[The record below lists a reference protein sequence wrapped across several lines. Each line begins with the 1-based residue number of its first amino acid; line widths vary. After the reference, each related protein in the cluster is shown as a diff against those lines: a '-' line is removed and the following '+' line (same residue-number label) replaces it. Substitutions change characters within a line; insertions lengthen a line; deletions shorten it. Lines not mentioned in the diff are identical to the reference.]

1 MTKGINLHVNGQFHT
16 VNVDPDTPLLYVL
29 RNDLGLKAAKFA
41 CGLEQCGACKV
52 IVDGEAVTSCRL
64 PVRSVQGKEIIT
76 LEGLGTRDNPHPLQA
91 AFIEEQALQCGFCTP
106 GMIISAKVLLDRY
119 PKPTDAEIKA
129 EMSDNLCRC
138 GIYDRV
144 RRAINRAAGIKEE
157 PSSWKK
163 EIISD
168 PDAVPKE
175 KEQTNSMA
183 GTLTYTPGID
193 SWIRINTDETITIL
207 TGKVELGQHI
217 KTALAMIAAE
227 ELEVSIDRIRLV
239 TADTALTPNEGY
251 TAGSMSMETSGK
263 AIRNAAAEAK
273 YILLEKAHERL
284 EAPIENLTVENG
296 TITDSSTGRS
306 TTYWDLFGGK
316 AFEANVMEE
325 GFLKSP
331 EEYQILG
338 QPLYRDELVSKIMGE
353 PCFVHDMDLP
363 DMVHGRVVR
372 PPNYGARLVSVDES
386 AVSEMPGVIKVVQ
399 DGSFLAVIAEREEQA
414 ISAMVQLKRNA
425 KWESDTNLPAQ
436 GSLMEYM
443 KRLPQEEYL
452 IKNSASIA
460 DPVPP
465 IEIPAN
471 AVKTLSATYFRPYH
485 MHASIGPSAGVAQL
499 IDGKLTVWTHN
510 QGPFPL
516 RQAIAHA
523 LGMEDN
529 DVHVIQKDGPGCYG
543 HNGADDAG
551 FDAALLARAIP
562 GRPVSIKW
570 MREDENAWE
579 PYGPAMVM
587 DVQGSLDRD
596 GNIIDWN
603 FDVYSGQGTGR
614 PRRDREGG
622 SGLLAAWHLEKPF
635 KPHSFRPRPGSGRLP
650 QSGSARNAE
659 PLYAFPK
666 QRIVNHFLPES
677 PLRISSQRGLGS
689 FANIFAIESFM
700 DELAHAAGADPVEF
714 HLRHLT
720 DERGRAVIKAAA
732 EKFGWKPRKRRK
744 KNNRGKG
751 MGFLKYKN
759 SATYVAIMVNL
770 RVNPSGGQI
779 YLENAVIAGDSG
791 QIVNPDGITNQ
802 LEGAFLQAASW
813 ALREQ
818 VSFDQNGITSLDWHS
833 YPILRFRD
841 APKVDIVLINR
852 PGQPYLGVGEGA
864 LGPIPAAI
872 ANAVFDAVGIRLRLI
887 PFTPERVKE
896 AIKTLK

>member
-1 MTKGINLHVNGQFHT
+1 MTNTITLNVNGQTHS
-16 VNVDPDTPLLYVL
+16 VQADPETPLLYVL

-52 IVDGEAVTSCRL
+52 IIDGEAVNTCRL
-64 PVRSVQGKEIIT
+64 PVKSVQGKEIIT
-76 LEGLGTRDNPHPLQA
+76 LEGLGSRNNLHPLQE

-106 GMIISAKVLLDRY
+106 GMIISAKALLDRY

-129 EMSDNLCRC
+129 EMSANLCRC
-138 GIYDRV
+138 AVYDRI
-144 RRAINRAAGIKEE
+144 RRAINRAAGIDEE
-157 PSSWKK
+157 PPSWKK

-168 PDAVPKE
+168 PDAESKE
-175 KEQTNSMA
+175 ESQTNSMA
-183 GTLTYTPGID
+183 GTLTFTPGID
-193 SWIRINTDETITIL
+193 SWVRINTDETITIF

-217 KTALAMIAAE
+217 KTALSMIAAE
-227 ELEVSIDRIRLV
+227 ELDVTIERIRLV
-239 TADTALTPNEGY
+239 TGDTAQTPNEGY
-251 TAGSMSMETSGK
+251 TAGSMSMETSGN
-263 AIRNAAAEAK
+263 AIRNASAEAK
-273 YILLEKAHERL
+273 HILMTKASEKLNASL
-284 EAPIENLTVENG
+284 ENLAVKNG
-296 TITDSSTGRS
+296 TITDSASGKS

-316 AFEANVMEE
+316 AFDTNIMEE
-325 GFLKSP
+325 GFLKATADY
-331 EEYQILG
+331 EILG
-338 QPLYRDELVSKIMGE
+338 QPLYRDPLVAKVCGE
-353 PCFVHDMDLP
+353 SCFVHDMDLP
-363 DMVHGRVVR
+363 EMVHGRVVR
-372 PPNYGARLVSVDES
+372 PPNYGAKLISVNES
-386 AVSEMPGVIKVVQ
+386 AVSEMPGVIKVVR
-399 DGSFLAVIAEREEQA
+399 DGSYLAVIAEREEQA
-414 ISAMVQLKRNA
+414 IAAMYQLKYSA
-425 KWESDTNLPAQ
+425 KWESDTSLPAQ

-443 KRLPQEEYL
+443 KSLPQEEYL
-452 IKNSASIA
+452 VKNSASIP

-465 IEIPAN
+465 IEIPQN

-485 MHASIGPSAGVAQL
+485 MHAAIGPSAGVAQL
-499 IDGKLTVWTHN
+499 IDGKLTVWSHN

-516 RQAIAHA
+516 RQAIAHV
-523 LGMEDN
+523 LDMEDAN
-529 DVHVIQKDGPGCYG
+529 VRVIHRDGPGCYG

-551 FDAALLARAIP
+551 LDAALLARAIP

-587 DVQGSLDRD
+587 DTQASLDKD

-603 FDVYSGQGTGR
+603 FDVYSGQGGGR

-622 SGLLAAWHLEKPF
+622 SGLMPSWHLEKPF
-635 KPHSFRPRPGSGRLP
+635 KKQAFRPRPGSSRLP

-659 PLYAFPK
+659 PIYSFPK

-700 DELAHAAGADPVEF
+700 DELAHEAGIDPVEF
-714 HLRHLT
+714 RLHHLT
-720 DERGRAVIKAAA
+720 DERGRAVIEAAA
-732 EKFGWKPRKRRK
+732 EKFGWKSGTKNK
-744 KNNRGKG
+744 KSNHGQG

-759 SATYVAIMVNL
+759 TASYVAIMVNL
-770 RVNPSGGQI
+770 RVNPAGGQI

-852 PGQPYLGVGEGA
+852 PGKPYMGVGEGA

-872 ANAVFDAVGIRLRLI
+872 ANAVFDAAGIRLRLV
-887 PFTPERVKE
+887 PFTPERVKQ
-896 AIKTLK
+896 AIAALK